1 MIYSTATRCAVPA
14 ASSLSVTHICL
25 SSAELMHGTTMP
37 PRHGLENH
45 NIRNSRDLT
54 RKARPVSVMSRSS
67 SVSSGGDSRGSEE
80 LHVVT
85 QSKCRLRNYEC
96 GAGSGGI
103 SCLW

>member
-1 MIYSTATRCAVPA
+1 
-14 ASSLSVTHICL
+14 
-25 SSAELMHGTTMP
+25 MHGTTMP

-85 QSKCRLRNYEC
+85 QSKCRLRNYEG

-103 SCLW
+103 SCLR